1 MGEQGLES
9 HPNDSNLAQNPGEN
23 WAIKESLVIAFYYA
37 ILTKN
42 SHMID
47 EIIRYAYFKINIP
60 EDAIIEIYQIAFDN
74 TTTFNR

>member
-37 ILTKN
+37 ILNQKFPYDRRN
-42 SHMID
+42 N
-47 EIIRYAYFKINIP
+47 KICLL
-60 EDAIIEIYQIAFDN
+60 
-74 TTTFNR
+74 